1 MEQPQV
7 DSNSVINTLLQE
19 NANLALKMAQYK
31 SLSEQYK
38 SLVEQYQAAEK
49 AEEN

>member
-19 NANLALKMAQYK
+19 NANKTLIIANLT
-31 SLSEQYK
+31 SIIEQY
-38 SLVEQYQAAEK
+38 EQKEK
-49 AEEN
+49 GE

>member
-19 NANLALKMAQYK
+19 NANLAFKMA
-31 SLSEQYK
+31 QYK
-38 SLVEQYQAAEK
+38 SLVEQYQTAEK
-49 AEEN
+49 AEEK

>member
-7 DSNSVINTLLQE
+7 DLNSVVNTLLQE
-19 NANLALKMAQYK
+19 NATLQLKAAQYK

-38 SLVEQYQAAEK
+38 SLVEQYQQAEK

>member
-1 MEQPQV
+1 MEP
-7 DSNSVINTLLQE
+7 DANSVINTLLQE
-19 NANLALKMAQYK
+19 YAALQLKAA
-31 SLSEQYK
+31 QYK